1 MNRPP
6 RKLEILSFCYTSIS
20 LFGLCLLATLTFNI
34 PISMMAPPLPKQLTG
49 SIFGAICI
57 MGIIVGISPSSC
69 SRIIH
74 FRKRNT
80 SSYKTKPTITE
91 TTITFEGH
99 HPTCGNF
106 SVHVIRFG
114 NKRYCAG
121 CAGLVTGATMSLIG
135 SLLYFAGLH
144 VGEAGM
150 LIFWLGFIGVAC
162 GLLQYNLSNV
172 NRGPVHFFLNVIF
185 VLGAFLLLV
194 GVNEISG
201 SSFLGVYLLTLIV
214 YWIMARI
221 TLSQLEHRK
230 ICATCNSKL
239 CSFSLS

>member
-1 MNRPP
+1 
-6 RKLEILSFCYTSIS
+6 
-20 LFGLCLLATLTFNI
+20 
-34 PISMMAPPLPKQLTG
+34 
-49 SIFGAICI
+49 
-57 MGIIVGISPSSC
+57 
-69 SRIIH
+69 
-74 FRKRNT
+74 
-80 SSYKTKPTITE
+80 
-91 TTITFEGH
+91 
-99 HPTCGNF
+99 
-106 SVHVIRFG
+106 
-114 NKRYCAG
+114 
-121 CAGLVTGATMSLIG
+121 
-135 SLLYFAGLH
+135 
-144 VGEAGM
+144 M